1 MKYNVT
7 LHVHADMFAVVEVEA
22 EDEEEARELALEK
35 GEELYDADFEVDTMR
50 YDTMSTEDVT
60 CAEE

>member
-7 LHVHADMFAVVEVEA
+7 LHIHADMFAVVEVEA

-35 GEELYDADFEVDTMR
+35 GYDADFEVDTMR